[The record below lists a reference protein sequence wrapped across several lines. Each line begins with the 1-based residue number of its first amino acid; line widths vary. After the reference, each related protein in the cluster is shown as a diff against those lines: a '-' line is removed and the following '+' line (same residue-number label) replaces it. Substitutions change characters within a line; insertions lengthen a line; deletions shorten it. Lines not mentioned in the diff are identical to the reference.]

1 VPAGGERRRLTI
13 VFADLVA
20 STDLVARMD
29 PEEWRDVVTMYF
41 RAVAAAIEGAG
52 GHVVKYLGD
61 GVMAC
66 FGHPRAYGDDA
77 ERAVRAALAV
87 VDEVRALDRWL
98 EATRGVRLSVRVGV
112 HTGASVVGEGGGGL
126 VDVFGDAPHIASRVQ
141 SLAAPDSVLIS
152 ADTNHLLTGLF
163 VTDDQGEH
171 ALKGVPDP
179 LRLYRVHA
187 PSGARGRLE
196 AAMARGLTPF
206 VDREA
211 EQHMLRERWERAR
224 SGEGRVVLRSWAS
237 QASAS
242 HGSCTASGRA
252 WATSLTHGSKGIARP
267 TSRVL
272 RSHRSSTCS
281 GSSSAAPTIRAIDSA
296 GSETRSTERG
306 GATTSR
312 WSPSYSAWRPA
323 IVTRRCSWHR
333 PRRAGDSSPP

>member
-1 VPAGGERRRLTI
+1 
-13 VFADLVA
+13 
-20 STDLVARMD
+20 MD

-98 EATRGVRLSVRVGV
+98 ETTRGVRLSVRVGV

-211 EQHMLRERWERAR
+211 EQHMLRERWERCAER
-224 SGEGRVVLRSWAS
+224 RGQVV
-237 QASAS
+237 
-242 HGSCTASGRA
+242 
-252 WATSLTHGSKGIARP
+252 
-267 TSRVL
+267 
-272 RSHRSSTCS
+272 
-281 GSSSAAPTIRAIDSA
+281 
-296 GSETRSTERG
+296 
-306 GATTSR
+306 
-312 WSPSYSAWRPA
+312 
-323 IVTRRCSWHR
+323 
-333 PRRAGDSSPP
+333 